1 MVFKRYRSMI
11 CDAFEDQ
18 IMTDTIV
25 EIDTF
30 LVPGSERPDAWCRRK
45 SYVFVRVE
53 TSAGVVGWGEG
64 HTLNFREHALPRL
77 IDGLAGQII
86 GTDAVSMRAV
96 AHRAFHGFG
105 EQRAG
110 MDVYCAA
117 AAIELALWDAYGKS
131 LGRPV
136 YELLGGAV
144 QTSLK
149 VYANI
154 FSNHTRSDGEL
165 ADKAVEHV
173 EAGHSALKFYPFR
186 AGETL
191 QEGVDKVKAVRNAVG
206 PDVQLAVDLWRHA
219 APDRARDLC
228 TALEDFNLTWIED
241 PFASINAKSLRTLRE
256 QVRQPL
262 MVGETLARRWE
273 FREMF
278 ETQAVSLINPDVC
291 ATGLVELREIAA
303 MAEPYFVTVSPH
315 NYNSMALGMSIT
327 SHAAAGVA
335 NLGLCEYFP
344 EVAADLDDLCTGRLV
359 PKDGELALPASAG
372 LGVVF
377 DDAAMARFKVS

>member
-1 MVFKRYRSMI
+1 
-11 CDAFEDQ
+11 
-18 IMTDTIV
+18 MTDTIAKI
-25 EIDTF
+25 ESF
-30 LVPGSERPDAWCRRK
+30 LVPGDERPGAWCRRK
-45 SYVFVRVE
+45 AYVFVRVE

-64 HTLNFREHALPRL
+64 HTLNFREQSLVAL
-77 IDGLAGQII
+77 IGSLAEQIK
-86 GTDAVSMRAV
+86 GSDAASMRAI

-117 AAIELALWDAYGKS
+117 AGIELALWDAYGKA

-144 QTSLK
+144 QSSLK

-154 FSNHTRSDGEL
+154 FSNHARSDGEL
-165 ADKAVEHV
+165 ADKASEHV
-173 EAGHSALKFYPFR
+173 EAGYGALKFYPFR
-186 AGETL
+186 MGETL
-191 QEGVDKVKAVRNAVG
+191 QEGIDKVRAVRDAVG

-219 APDRARDLC
+219 TPDRARDLC
-228 TALEDFNLTWIED
+228 AAMEPFDLVWVED

-262 MVGETLARRWE
+262 LVGETLARRWE

-327 SHAAAGVA
+327 AHAAAGVS
-335 NLGLCEYFP
+335 NLGLCEFFP

-359 PKDGELALPASAG
+359 PKNGELPLPSAPG
-372 LGVVF
+372 LGVEF
-377 DDAAMARFKVS
+377 DDDAMAQYRVG

>member
-1 MVFKRYRSMI
+1 
-11 CDAFEDQ
+11 
-18 IMTDTIV
+18 MTDTITK
-25 EIDTF
+25 IDSF
-30 LVPGSERPDAWCRRK
+30 LVPGDERPGAWCRRK
-45 SYVFVRVE
+45 PYVFVRVE

-64 HTLNFREHALPRL
+64 HTLNFREHGLTAL
-77 IDGLAGQII
+77 IAALAEQII
-86 GTDAVSMRAV
+86 GTDAASMRSV

-117 AAIELALWDAYGKS
+117 SAIELALWDAYGKA

-144 QTSLK
+144 QSSLP

-154 FSNHTRSDGEL
+154 FSNHPRSDTEL
-165 ADKAVEHV
+165 AAKAVEHV
-173 EAGHSALKFYPFR
+173 EAGFGALKFYPFR

-191 QEGVDKVKAVRNAVG
+191 QEGVDKTRAVRDAVG
-206 PDVQLAVDLWRHA
+206 PEVQLAVDLWRHA
-219 APDRARDLC
+219 TPDRARELC
-228 TALEDFNLTWIED
+228 VALEPFELVWIED
-241 PFASINAKSLRTLRE
+241 PFASINAAALRTLRD

-278 ETQAVSLINPDVC
+278 EKQAVSLVNPDVC
-291 ATGLVELREIAA
+291 ATGLVELRGIAA

-315 NYNSMALGMSIT
+315 NYNSMALGTAIT
-327 SHAAAGVA
+327 AHAAAGVA

-344 EVAADLDDLCTGRLV
+344 ELADDLDDLCTERMV
-359 PKDGELALPASAG
+359 PETGKLTLPTAPG
-372 LGVVF
+372 LGVAF
-377 DDAAMARFKVS
+377 DDGAMEQYRVS